1 MKNSWALALW
11 AIILAGCSLAS
22 SQRLEDASDIATTQI
37 ANPPEIVVLAHGYGR
52 SESAMWLLAKRIE
65 DAGYSVCGIDYS
77 TIGQSVSSV
86 LAESESQI
94 NACVSTA
101 EQSAKVH
108 FVGHSLGG
116 LVIRSYLEQNE
127 QFRESE
133 RLGRV
138 VLVGTP
144 NQGSEVA
151 DYYQDTWLMSL
162 GGDIAEALVT
172 SYDSLASKL
181 QPLDIRA
188 GVIAG
193 TKSSDFTRK
202 MFSGANDGLV
212 SVESTKLAKMADFI
226 TLPVGHSQ
234 MRYDQTVAQ
243 QTIYF
248 LNHGVFNK
256 GLVIEHSAELL
267 W

>member
-1 MKNSWALALW
+1 MKNSCILALQ
-11 AIILAGCSLAS
+11 AIVLAGCSLSVA
-22 SQRLEDASDIATTQI
+22 QRISDPQELSLKQNDTVI
-37 ANPPEIVVLAHGYGR
+37 LAHGYAR

-65 DAGYSVCGIDYS
+65 NAGFQVCGLDYS
-77 TIGQSVSSV
+77 TIGQSVSTV

-116 LVIRSYLEQNE
+116 LVIRSYLEKNE
-127 QFRESE
+127 QFRGSE
-133 RLGRV
+133 QRGRV
-138 VLVGTP
+138 VLMGTP
-144 NQGSEVA
+144 NHGSEVA

-162 GGDIAEALVT
+162 GGNIAEALVT
-172 SYDSLASKL
+172 SYDGLASKL
-181 QPLDIRA
+181 QPIDIRA

-226 TLPVGHSQ
+226 VLPVGHSQ
-234 MRYDQTVAQ
+234 MRYDRTVAQ

-256 GLVIEHSAELL
+256 GLAIDHQTELL